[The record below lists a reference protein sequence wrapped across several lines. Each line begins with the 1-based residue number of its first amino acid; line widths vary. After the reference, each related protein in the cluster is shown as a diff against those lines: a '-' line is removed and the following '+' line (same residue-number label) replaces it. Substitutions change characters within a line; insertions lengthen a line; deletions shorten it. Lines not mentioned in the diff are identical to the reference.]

1 MEQADSLSRRI
12 DWAEGVKRDNK
23 NQVILKKKRLEI
35 RVMEKKQLLVEEAKE
50 EIIKKIKKLEARD
63 DKVVKVVKKIK
74 KAEVKVLRNDKQQIE
89 DELVLKK
96 EKIYVLKN
104 KSLMLEIIDYSASS
118 QYINSRIWKIV
129 EDNRTNYQELL
140 IGRSY

>member
-1 MEQADSLSRRI
+1 MEQADSLSKRT

-89 DELVLKK
+89 NELVLKK
-96 EKIYVLKN
+96 KKIYVPKN

>member
-129 EDNRTNYQELL
+129 EDSRTNYQELL
-140 IGRSY
+140 INRSY

>member
-1 MEQADSLSRRI
+1 MEQADSLSKRT
-12 DWAEGVKRDNK
+12 DWAEEVKRDNK

-50 EIIKKIKKLEARD
+50 EIIEKIKKLEARD

-129 EDNRTNYQELL
+129 EDSRTNYQELL
-140 IGRSY
+140 INRSY

>member
-1 MEQADSLSRRI
+1 MEQADSLSKRT

-50 EIIKKIKKLEARD
+50 EIIEKIKKLEARD

-74 KAEVKVLRNDKQQIE
+74 KAEVKVLRNDKQQIK

-129 EDNRTNYQELL
+129 EDSRTNYQELL
-140 IGRSY
+140 INRSY

>member
-1 MEQADSLSRRI
+1 MEQADSLSKRT

-50 EIIKKIKKLEARD
+50 EIIEKIKKLEARD

-74 KAEVKVLRNDKQQIE
+74 KAEVKVLRNDKQQIK

-96 EKIYVLKN
+96 KKIYVLKN

-129 EDNRTNYQELL
+129 EDSRTNYQELL
-140 IGRSY
+140 INRSY

>member
-74 KAEVKVLRNDKQQIE
+74 KAEVKVLRNNKQQIE

-96 EKIYVLKN
+96 KKIYVLKN

>member
-1 MEQADSLSRRI
+1 MEQADSLSKRT

-50 EIIKKIKKLEARD
+50 EIIEKIKKLEARD
-63 DKVVKVVKKIK
+63 DKVVKMVKKIK

-129 EDNRTNYQELL
+129 EDSRTNYQELL
-140 IGRSY
+140 INRSY